1 MLTTLIEEKTSFH
14 LQLQADREITQPSL
28 SLLKATDRTRRFV
41 RFFPSDASG
50 SFTRLSSVSFRL
62 LTVVAASALCLLL
75 CALFSHPGYFGKVGM
90 RYFHKTKQ
98 QFHCP
103 TVNVDRLWT
112 LVSERLREQYA
123 SADAA
128 KDKVPVIDVSKF
140 GFYKVLGNGP
150 LPAQPVIVKAKFFS
164 KKAERK
170 IKAVGGV
177 AVLTA

>member
-1 MLTTLIEEKTSFH
+1 LKRKLRFSQYNTILNAARAKEIITRNQSLCPH
-14 LQLQADREITQPSL
+14 LFPLSQQLL
-28 SLLKATDRTRRFV
+28 C
-41 RFFPSDASG
+41 G
-50 SFTRLSSVSFRL
+50 L
-62 LTVVAASALCLLL
+62 LTIAPFVLLFSHL
-75 CALFSHPGYFGKVGM
+75 FLFSFSHPGYFGKVGM
-90 RYFHKTKQ
+90 RYFHKTQQ

-112 LVSERLREQYA
+112 LVSDRLREQYA
-123 SADAA
+123 KADGK